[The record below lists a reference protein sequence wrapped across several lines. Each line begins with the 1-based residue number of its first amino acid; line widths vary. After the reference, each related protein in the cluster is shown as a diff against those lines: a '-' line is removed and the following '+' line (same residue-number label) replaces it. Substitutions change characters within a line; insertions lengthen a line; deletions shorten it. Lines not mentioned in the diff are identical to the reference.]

1 MDAEYSCGI
10 NQIRFMLSSAF
21 FLIASYGAAVAATIA
36 GFGSS
41 TLLIPVAFLFMDI
54 KTAVFVVAVFHLFNN
69 VFKIRLFWKSIDFK
83 IFLLFGIPSILM
95 AFAGA
100 MLISV
105 IPLDVVKIVL
115 GVFLIVYAVYSFI
128 KPEFGLKKSK
138 PAAVV
143 GGSLSGFLAG
153 LIGLGGAIRG
163 AFLTAFNLPKEIYV
177 ATSAMIA
184 VVIDTTRIPTYV
196 LTKTVQDN
204 SYYILLPFLCV
215 MAYFGVRT
223 GKVLLQKINQG
234 TFRRIVSIALF
245 AVGVKILF

>member
-1 MDAEYSCGI
+1 
-10 NQIRFMLSSAF
+10 MLSSIF

-41 TLLIPVAFLFMDI
+41 ILLIPVALLFMDI

-95 AFAGA
+95 AFTGA

-115 GVFLIVYAVYSFI
+115 GVFLILYAVYSFI
-128 KPEFGLKKSK
+128 KPEFGLKKSE
-138 PAAVV
+138 PTAVV

-163 AFLTAFNLPKEIYV
+163 AFLTAFNLPKEVYV

-184 VVIDTTRIPTYV
+184 VVIDTTRIPTY
-196 LTKTVQDN
+196 LITKAVEDN
-204 SYYILLPFLCV
+204 SHYILLPFLCV

-223 GKVLLQKINQG
+223 GKVLLQKINQD
-234 TFRRIVSIALF
+234 TFRRIVSLALF
-245 AVGVKILF
+245 AAGIKILF

>member
-1 MDAEYSCGI
+1 
-10 NQIRFMLSSAF
+10 MLSSIV

-41 TLLIPVAFLFMDI
+41 ILLIPVAFLFMDI

-69 VFKIRLFWKSIDFK
+69 LFKIRLFWNSIDFK

-95 AFAGA
+95 AFTGA
-100 MLISV
+100 MLISL
-105 IPLDVVKIVL
+105 IPLDVVKNVL
-115 GVFLIVYAVYSFI
+115 GVFLIVYAIYSFI
-128 KPEFGLKKSK
+128 KPTFGLKKSK
-138 PAAVV
+138 PVAVV

-163 AFLTAFNLPKEIYV
+163 AFLTAFNLPKEVYV

-184 VVIDTTRIPTYV
+184 VVIDTTRIPTY
-196 LTKTVQDN
+196 LITKTIQNN
-204 SYYILLPFLCV
+204 SYYVLLPFLCV

-223 GKVLLQKINQG
+223 GKVLLQKINQD
-234 TFRRIVSIALF
+234 TFRRIVSLALF
-245 AVGVKILF
+245 AAGAKILF

>member
-1 MDAEYSCGI
+1 
-10 NQIRFMLSSAF
+10 MLTSIV
-21 FLIASYGAAVAATIA
+21 FLVVSYGAAVAATIA

-41 TLLIPVAFLFMDI
+41 TLLIPVAILFMDI

-69 VFKIRLFWKSIDFK
+69 VFKIRMFRKHIDFK
-83 IFLLFGIPSILM
+83 IFLLFGIPSILL

-100 MLISV
+100 MLISL
-105 IPLDVVKIVL
+105 IPLDTVKIVL

-128 KPEFGLKKSK
+128 KPAFGLKKSK
-138 PAAVV
+138 PIAIV

-184 VVIDTTRIPTYV
+184 VVIDTTRIPTY
-196 LTKTVQDN
+196 LITKTVEDT
-204 SYYILLPFLCV
+204 SHYILLPFLCV
-215 MAYFGVRT
+215 MAYFGVKT
-223 GKVLLQKINQG
+223 GKILLQKINQV

-245 AVGVKILF
+245 AVGIKILF

>member
-1 MDAEYSCGI
+1 
-10 NQIRFMLSSAF
+10 MLASVV
-21 FLIASYGAAVAATIA
+21 FLMASFGAAVAATIA

-41 TLLIPVAFLFMDI
+41 ILLIPVAILFMDI
-54 KTAVFVVAVFHLFNN
+54 KTAIFVVAVFHLFNN
-69 VFKIRLFWKSIDFK
+69 VFKVRLFRKSIDFK
-83 IFLLFGIPSILM
+83 IFFLFGIPSILM
-95 AFAGA
+95 AFSGA
-100 MLISV
+100 MLISLV
-105 IPLDVVKIVL
+105 PLEGIKIVL
-115 GVFLIVYAVYSFI
+115 AIFLILYAVYSFI

-138 PAAVV
+138 PTAVI

-184 VVIDTTRIPTYV
+184 VVIDTTRIPTYL

-223 GKVLLQKINQG
+223 GKVLLQRINQDA
-234 TFRRIVSIALF
+234 FRRIVSLALF
-245 AVGVKILF
+245 AAGVKIFF

>member
-1 MDAEYSCGI
+1 
-10 NQIRFMLSSAF
+10 MLASAI
-21 FLIASYGAAVAATIA
+21 FLIASFGAAVAATIA

-41 TLLIPVAFLFMDI
+41 ILLIPVAILFMDI

-95 AFAGA
+95 AFSGA
-100 MLISV
+100 MLISRV
-105 IPLDVVKIVL
+105 PLGDVKTVL
-115 GVFLIVYAVYSFI
+115 GAFLILYAVYSFI
-128 KPEFGLKKSK
+128 NPKFGMKQSR
-138 PAAVV
+138 PTAII

-184 VVIDTTRIPTYV
+184 VVIDTTRIPTYL
-196 LTKTVQDN
+196 LTETVQDD
-204 SYYILLPFLCV
+204 SYYVLLPFLCL

-223 GKVLLQKINQG
+223 GKVLLQKINQVA
-234 TFRRIVSIALF
+234 FRRIVSLALF
-245 AVGVKILF
+245 AAGVKILY